1 MIGAGTVILTA
12 LLVVVCKGPGAVLRA
27 AAGLATVVGL
37 IWLVVTWE
45 QQAQKQSLRD
55 AIQHSKANH
64 EFVPPEA
71 VEASK

>member
-1 MIGAGTVILTA
+1 
-12 LLVVVCKGPGAVLRA
+12 
-27 AAGLATVVGL
+27 VVGL
-37 IWLVVTWE
+37 IWLVVTWG
-45 QQAQKQSLRD
+45 QQAQRQSLRD